1 MPVILNEVKNLTQ
14 SVILN
19 GVKDLRSSF
28 AFAQDKLRL
37 TPQNDITKQSL
48 MQRKVKE
55 EGPKIDRGRFMK
67 PYSTIMVALILVVFV
82 CFSSAFPQAETK
94 EMLQKDEETSSQK
107 KSEGAR
113 LKNPFLLP
121 PGIYFL
127 SKEGVGSVRKEKTTG
142 TDAKLEEIETSPFKV
157 RAILI
162 SDQIRLATIGPHI
175 VAVGDKLNGE
185 TILEIKNDR
194 VILGKGDRKRTLHLH
209 QSPVQLT
216 IEEKK

>member
-1 MPVILNEVKNLTQ
+1 
-14 SVILN
+14 
-19 GVKDLRSSF
+19 
-28 AFAQDKLRL
+28 
-37 TPQNDITKQSL
+37 
-48 MQRKVKE
+48 
-55 EGPKIDRGRFMK
+55 MK
-67 PYSTIMVALILVVFV
+67 PYLIIRVLLILMIFV
-82 CFSSAFPQAETK
+82 SFDSAFPQAETK
-94 EMLQKDEETSSQK
+94 EMLQKDEESPSQK

-113 LKNPFLLP
+113 LRNPFLLP

-127 SKEGVGSVRKEKTTG
+127 SKEGVGSVRKEKATG
-142 TDAKLEEIETSPFKV
+142 PDAKLEEIETSPFKV

-162 SDQIRLATIGPHI
+162 SDQIRLATIGSHI

>member
-1 MPVILNEVKNLTQ
+1 
-14 SVILN
+14 
-19 GVKDLRSSF
+19 
-28 AFAQDKLRL
+28 
-37 TPQNDITKQSL
+37 
-48 MQRKVKE
+48 
-55 EGPKIDRGRFMK
+55 MK
-67 PYSTIMVALILVVFV
+67 PYLIIRVLLILMIFV
-82 CFSSAFPQAETK
+82 SFDSAFPQAETK
-94 EMLQKDEETSSQK
+94 EMLQKDEESPSQK

-113 LKNPFLLP
+113 LRNPFLLP

-127 SKEGVGSVRKEKTTG
+127 SKEGVGSIRKEKATG
-142 TDAKLEEIETSPFKV
+142 PDAKLEEIETSPFKV

-162 SDQIRLATIGPHI
+162 SDQIRLATIGSHI

-194 VILGKGDRKRTLHLH
+194 VILGKGDRKTALHLH

>member
-1 MPVILNEVKNLTQ
+1 MKLYLTL
-14 SVILN
+14 S
-19 GVKDLRSSF
+19 
-28 AFAQDKLRL
+28 
-37 TPQNDITKQSL
+37 
-48 MQRKVKE
+48 
-55 EGPKIDRGRFMK
+55 
-67 PYSTIMVALILVVFV
+67 VALILVGFV
-82 CFSSAFPQAETK
+82 SFDSAFPQAETK
-94 EMLQKDEETSSQK
+94 EMLQKDEESPSQK
-107 KSEGAR
+107 KSEGTR
-113 LKNPFLLP
+113 LRNPFLLP

-127 SKEGVGSVRKEKTTG
+127 SKEGVGFVRKEKATG
-142 TDAKLEEIETSPFKV
+142 PDAKLEEIETSPFKV

-162 SDQIRLATIGPHI
+162 SDQIRLATIGSHI